1 MRGKIMIELLMLFV
15 VMVFLAYIFYRF
27 GIAVQMNRDKRKM
40 YKDEC
45 GKCPAKKFYEDNKV

>member
-1 MRGKIMIELLMLFV
+1 MIELLMLFV